1 MKALFHSLGSLPW
14 AQEPAIR
21 ADRIADAL
29 GVHGRVCLGWV
40 VAVLELLEA
49 GQHALV
55 HPGLRARQINVL
67 GRIAPQPAT
76 TTPSAFFL
84 SDVQE
89 ARAGCRTRRGRG
101 RASMRRRPCTAAACR
116 WCRLRTSGHLLRQSL
131 RRGRESCAQLTRRPV
146 AVPRRLLRRADDQLV
161 QLVPLGLHERTRR
174 VARVVPRGEVGRLA
188 GDALLRID
196 AGPRHAVHEV
206 VEHRLCPRRDGRLA
220 HDVVRLVDA
229 VRRGGAGGV
238 VRRQA
243 GERGEGRPPLAAA
256 SLRLR
261 KKAQRER
268 RLHLRR

>member
-1 MKALFHSLGSLPW
+1 
-14 AQEPAIR
+14 
-21 ADRIADAL
+21 
-29 GVHGRVCLGWV
+29 
-40 VAVLELLEA
+40 
-49 GQHALV
+49 
-55 HPGLRARQINVL
+55 
-67 GRIAPQPAT
+67 
-76 TTPSAFFL
+76 
-84 SDVQE
+84 
-89 ARAGCRTRRGRG
+89 
-101 RASMRRRPCTAAACR
+101 MRRRPCTAAACR

-220 HDVVRLVDA
+220 HDVVGLVDA

-261 KKAQRER
+261 KKAQREPAALTSLMWITPSR
-268 RLHLRR
+268 WVPRLASGISPPPMKPGTR

>member
-131 RRGRESCAQLTRRPV
+131 RRGRESCALSLVGQWPYHV
-146 AVPRRLLRRADDQLV
+146 ACC
-161 QLVPLGLHERTRR
+161 
-174 VARVVPRGEVGRLA
+174 
-188 GDALLRID
+188 
-196 AGPRHAVHEV
+196 AGPTISLYSLSPSAFMSA
-206 VEHRLCPRRDGRLA
+206 P
-220 HDVVRLVDA
+220 
-229 VRRGGAGGV
+229 
-238 VRRQA
+238 
-243 GERGEGRPPLAAA
+243 AAW
-256 SLRLR
+256 LG
-261 KKAQRER
+261 
-268 RLHLRR
+268 